1 MSDEGKVI
9 VTLAPNT
16 KENQVLF
23 QSGIRLLNEL
33 IDEFIANSGEEKTGT
48 DDLGR

>member
-1 MSDEGKVI
+1 MSNEGKII

-16 KENQVLF
+16 KENQALF

-33 IDEFIANSGEEKTGT
+33 IDEFIADSDEEKTGT
-48 DDLGR
+48 DDRGR